1 MYNICS
7 LQARLKT
14 KLTMQSRYNK
24 RSNFDELRKNELTSR
39 AGFGWEDGEE
49 EKLIAMRVEKSS
61 YEDIAAEL
69 KRTVRSIQ
77 TRLYQHICKQVESES
92 MDEAELLSKYDVPLE
107 ELSEF
112 KKKRDEHQNKM
123 AFRKRGV
130 RNQRDSSRP
139 YIPYD
144 SRNSNYDIRNELN
157 VLRQEVRELR
167 QELRDLRS
175 N

>member
-1 MYNICS
+1 
-7 LQARLKT
+7 
-14 KLTMQSRYNK
+14 MQSRYNK

-49 EKLIAMRVEKSS
+49 EKLLAMREDKSS
-61 YEDIAAEL
+61 YEDIAADL

-77 TRLYQHICKQVESES
+77 TRLYQYICKLVEGES

-107 ELSEF
+107 ELTEF

-123 AFRKRGV
+123 ASRKRGT

-167 QELRDLRS
+167 QEVRDLRS
-175 N
+175 T

>member
-1 MYNICS
+1 
-7 LQARLKT
+7 
-14 KLTMQSRYNK
+14 MQSRYNK

-39 AGFGWEDGEE
+39 AGCGWEDGEE
-49 EKLIAMRVEKSS
+49 EKLLAMRVEKST
-61 YEDIAAEL
+61 YEDIALEL

-77 TRLYQHICKQVESES
+77 TRLYQYICKQVESES
-92 MDEAELLSKYDVPLE
+92 ADESELLTKYDVPVD
-107 ELSEF
+107 ELNEF

-123 AFRKRGV
+123 ASRKRNI
-130 RNQRDSSRP
+130 RNQRDTSRP

-167 QELRDLRS
+167 QEVRDLRS
-175 N
+175 T